1 MLQEKEGEGKE
12 EEKQQEIQAKEEE
25 ENFPAI
31 TEITQNMDIYWNIA
45 GVRNLNVNLY
55 YGN

>member
-12 EEKQQEIQAKEEE
+12 EEKQQEIQAKEKE

-31 TEITQNMDIYWNIA
+31 TEITQNMDIYWNRA

>member
-12 EEKQQEIQAKEEE
+12 EEKQQEIQAKEKE
-25 ENFPAI
+25 ENFPAV